1 MKKFLSMLSILLSIA
16 LFTIYFL
23 NPFGAPGNSNKKEI
37 VIIDTNQ
44 DDAVALTLQEKG
56 FIKSFIAFDIALGI
70 KGKKNKVEPGG
81 YYLSK
86 DMDAWEVIE
95 NLTNGPQLKWVTVP
109 EGIRKEQIGERL
121 QAALGWNNEELKKWN
136 ETYTTTYEDLTEGVY
151 FPDKY
156 LIPVDE
162 NGEEIAKRMII
173 NFNEKME
180 PYFDKFAEKDIKW
193 TTAIK
198 LASIIEREAGG
209 PGDMP
214 LIAGV
219 LWNRLLKNQKLEIDA
234 TIQYAMGK
242 TNGKWWPT
250 VRGSDIRN
258 TDSPFNT
265 YKFSGLPPTPI
276 ANPGISA
283 IDAVLNPEETDC
295 FYYLHD
301 RSRQIHC
308 SVTYEEHLENIEKYL
323 N

>member
-1 MKKFLSMLSILLSIA
+1 
-16 LFTIYFL
+16 
-23 NPFGAPGNSNKKEI
+23 
-37 VIIDTNQ
+37 
-44 DDAVALTLQEKG
+44 
-56 FIKSFIAFDIALGI
+56 
-70 KGKKNKVEPGG
+70 
-81 YYLSK
+81 
-86 DMDAWEVIE
+86 MDSWEVIE
-95 NLTNGPQLKWVTVP
+95 NLINGPQLKWVTVP

-136 ETYTTTYEDLTEGVY
+136 ETYTTTYEDLREGVY

-214 LIAGV
+214 LIAGI

-265 YKFSGLPPTPI
+265 YKHTGLPPYPI
-276 ANPGISA
+276 SNPGISA

-301 RSRQIHC
+301 KSRQIHC